1 MIRTDRTTLVLAIL
15 ALGGSS
21 PADDEP
27 TPPAPRTVFLIG
39 DSTVK
44 NGSGNG
50 DQRLWGWGNFLADHL
65 DPTKARVQNRALGG
79 RSSRTYFTEGLWDKV
94 LTDLKPGD
102 VVLIQFGHNDG
113 GPLDTGRARASLK
126 GVGDETREV
135 VSAVTQNKTVHTYGW
150 YLRSYVADARA
161 KGAIPVILSPVP
173 RDRWTDEGKVA
184 RASGDY
190 GKWAAEVAR
199 SEHVPFVDLN
209 EIVAGH
215 YEAEGQAKVG
225 SDYFTPVDK
234 THTSEAGARLNAA
247 SVVEGLRAL
256 RDNPLADSLKPTPP
270 VK

>member
-1 MIRTDRTTLVLAIL
+1 MIRINRLTPVLAII
-15 ALGGSS
+15 ALVGYS
-21 PADDEP
+21 PADDKP
-27 TPPAPRTVFLIG
+27 TSRAPRTVFLIG

-50 DQRLWGWGNFLADHL
+50 DQHLWGWGSFIADHV
-65 DPTKARVQNRALGG
+65 DRTKARVQNRALGG
-79 RSSRTYFTEGLWDKV
+79 RSSRTYLTGGLWDKV

-113 GPLDTGRARASLK
+113 GPLDTDRARASLK

-135 VSAVTQNKTVHTYGW
+135 ISAVTRNRTVHTYGW
-150 YLRSYVADARA
+150 YLRKYVADARA
-161 KGAIPVILSPVP
+161 KGAIPIILSPVP

-199 SEHVPFVDLN
+199 SENVPFVDLN
-209 EIVAGH
+209 EIVARH

-225 SDYFTPVDK
+225 SEYFTTVDK

-256 RDNPLADSLKPTPP
+256 KDNPLADSLQPATASK
-270 VK
+270 